1 MCYHVV
7 VAQLT
12 LRIPDRVLPDLK
24 QAAAASGK
32 SLNAW
37 ATAVLTAAVD
47 PNLAG
52 DEAERVRE
60 RLARAGLLMVVPERG
75 LRHPPA
81 DAVAR
86 ARAVAG
92 RGRPLAEL
100 ISEGRA

>member
-1 MCYHVV
+1 M
-7 VAQLT
+7 AQLT
-12 LRIPDRVLPDLK
+12 LRIPDQVVSDLK

-60 RLARAGLLMVVPERG
+60 RLARAGLLMIVPERR
-75 LRHPPA
+75 LRRPHA
-81 DAVAR
+81 GAVAQ

-100 ISEGRA
+100 VGEDRG